1 MTERPDDVPG
11 TSDFAHVQEQIRRD
25 RECDEFVSF
34 CERRDADRMRAR
46 ARAIAAGHPSAPG
59 LSTGVTGRTVA
70 ADPVDIHF
78 AAPDNGSVEQCP
90 QEVPLPPAELRTPPS
105 TFGGI

>member
-11 TSDFAHVQEQIRRD
+11 TSDFAYVQEQIRRD
-25 RECDEFVSF
+25 REYDEFEASR
-34 CERRDADRMRAR
+34 ERRDAIRMRAR
-46 ARAIAAGHPSAPG
+46 ARAIAAGHPSSQG

-78 AAPDNGSVEQCP
+78 AAPETGSVEQCP